1 MACKL
6 RRYYRTVLLAAAW
19 VPFNALP
26 MQTEKTAP
34 LGNEAEPAP
43 VPVDG
48 VEAEV
53 DLALI
58 EFLGQWETDD
68 GEWLAPSDLAD
79 EAFVELIEAM
89 GSLETEQID

>member
-6 RRYYRTVLLAAAW
+6 RRCCRSVFLAAVW
-19 VPFNALP
+19 MPFSAFP
-26 MQTEKTAP
+26 AQIEKAAP
-34 LGNEAEPAP
+34 LSNEAELAP
-43 VPVDG
+43 VPADSA
-48 VEAEV
+48 EAEV

-79 EAFVELIEAM
+79 EAFVELIETM
-89 GSLETEQID
+89 GYLEAEEID